1 MAFGADRLYALT
13 RTVFRPDLP
22 ILTGRHL
29 IRAIPITSFS
39 ELVAPACRRASVS
52 EEKCVGQQASLSL
65 CQWRRSRAMLSL

>member
-1 MAFGADRLYALT
+1 MAFGVDRLYALT

-52 EEKCVGQQASLSL
+52 EGM
-65 CQWRRSRAMLSL
+65 RRSVGVTLTVSVET